1 MKVRLDEIEK
11 TLAQLS
17 PRRLKTDSPV
27 EEAPPGGQ
35 QHLAPPNAPMM
46 NSAVFPPSPSVSSFD
61 QSIRPPKSVSLLSV
75 LLYISDA

>member
-27 EEAPPGGQ
+27 EEASFSGQ
-35 QHLAPPNAPMM
+35 QHLAPPPSPMM

-61 QSIRPPKSVSLLSV
+61 QSIHPPKSVSPPSF
-75 LLYISDA
+75 LLYISDG